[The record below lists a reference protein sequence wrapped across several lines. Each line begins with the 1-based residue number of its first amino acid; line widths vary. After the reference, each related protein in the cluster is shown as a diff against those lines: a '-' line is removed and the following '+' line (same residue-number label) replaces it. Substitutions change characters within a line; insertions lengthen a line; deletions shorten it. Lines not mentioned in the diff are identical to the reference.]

1 MKKTKTIEFLA
12 LTVLMLWTVLSAAQL
27 TENPARGY
35 KPPRMADGHPDL
47 NGTYDVATITPL
59 VRLPIPG
66 VQRALT
72 DEQAAKAEAMIM
84 KERKD
89 GDVQLS
95 PDRPAPP
102 KGNGDQDIPVRYRI
116 ASGNVGGYNSF
127 WIDPGWKINVVNGEK
142 RSSIIV
148 DPPDPMRAKAVI
160 PDWIPRRAPTMI
172 RNAVLRPS
180 AACWD
185 LVLPPGHQYSPYS
198 MTTSI
203 RSCRRPTPS

>member
-1 MKKTKTIEFLA
+1 MRMRKTIKFA
-12 LTVLMLWTVLSAAQL
+12 GLTVLLLWTILSAAQL
-27 TENPARGY
+27 TPDPAKGY

-59 VRLPIPG
+59 VRLSIPG

-72 DEQAAKAEAMIM
+72 DAQAAQAEAMIM

-127 WIDPGWKINVVNGEK
+127 WIDPGWKINIVNGEK
-142 RSSIIV
+142 RSSMIV
-148 DPPDPMRAKAVI
+148 DPPDGHVPPM
-160 PDWIPRRAPTMI
+160 
-172 RNAVLRPS
+172 
-180 AACWD
+180 
-185 LVLPPGHQYSPYS
+185 
-198 MTTSI
+198 
-203 RSCRRPTPS
+203 TPEGQ